1 MGETLRLIFGRFAA
15 VPFFLDVL
23 ILSVLFYYVL
33 LFFRTYH
40 SLRILQWVIGFAALL
55 MLSEWLKLQAV
66 GWLLDKLLGLM
77 AIAFVVLFQP
87 ELRRAVE
94 KLGSGWGLGAFTSPY
109 TPQEKKQL
117 VERVAQ
123 AASDLSEQSL
133 GGLIVFERRESLQ
146 NVIEKGVGLS
156 SEVTP
161 ELIETIFSPKSPLHD
176 GAVVIR
182 GDRVAAAGCTLPLSR
197 REDLAVSL
205 GTRHRAAIGLTEST
219 DALVLVVSEETRNI
233 SLAFDGK
240 LIRNLSHNSL
250 ITEMEARLG

>member
-1 MGETLRLIFGRFAA
+1 M
-15 VPFFLDVL
+15 
-23 ILSVLFYYVL
+23 FYYVL

-40 SLRILQWVIGFAALL
+40 SLRFLQWLAVFAVLL
-55 MLSEWLKLQAV
+55 LLSEWLKLQAV
-66 GWLLDKLLGLM
+66 GWLVDKLLGFM
-77 AIAFVVLFQP
+77 AIAFLVLFQP

-94 KLGSGWGLGAFTSPY
+94 KLGSGWGLSAFVSPY
-109 TPQEKKQL
+109 TTEEKKRL

-123 AASDLSEQSL
+123 AAADLSEQSL
-133 GGLIVFERRESLQ
+133 GALVVFERRESLQ
-146 NVIEKGVGLS
+146 NIIEKGVALS

-176 GAVVIR
+176 GAIVIR
-182 GDRVAAAGCTLPLSR
+182 GDRVAAAACTLPLSR

-205 GTRHRAAIGLTEST
+205 GTRHRAAIGLTETT

-233 SLAFDGK
+233 SLAYDGK